1 MSLTKERKP
10 KKPHYIPR
18 PAGKPFKYKC
28 FQCPFTCNEKSH
40 LFNHM
45 KYSLCENSLSL
56 VTDQDQTG
64 KCAKSSSDAIDRLI
78 QNDCASNV
86 SHDSTLS
93 NSAPTQSPN
102 CRRADKTASHQNI
115 NKDMKENTRMGDH
128 IVTPVTK
135 AKQKEPLQKILA
147 ENETVEDFEKDE
159 RSSAFLPVRDLKL
172 TKSSDKDNEKTN
184 FSLENS
190 NNKACT
196 IPVKS
201 AFYSP
206 GDQHGACPP
215 SNSPDHPRK
224 YATNKYFGS
233 IAPNTSPVIPDYPHH
248 YYNQRGLGVV
258 FSPYLLS
265 GKPFECSSPDISLY
279 FSPEQQHFSSPHL
292 QNRGMNLPRH
302 IGPSALEQY
311 KILHHLHSNLP
322 VPYGVHHRSPAEY
335 DLPPFGLKSQQ
346 GNNSNRNQEPTHLS
360 VGNPSL
366 YETSPP
372 PELYF
377 QNSYRRLYCDWEN
390 PIPLSLSKDNETKTL
405 GMNSNLC
412 TGGKSTKIS
421 PKSGSAAIGSPG
433 RPSPTPHVQKTT
445 VSERCVKSPT
455 LASTTNNKNK
465 RVDEGFTPFR
475 PIRSATNLQA
485 SELHVQH
492 ELPQSH
498 RIIRI
503 LAPNECATSSNVTI
517 LDYYHGNALVSNDA
531 SSTAM
536 IPLNLSKKDKAK
548 SEPDKQHGTTN
559 KNLLRDSSEDTS
571 DANHSLPVRELETCT
586 KMQDVPLNLS
596 IKTNHNYEWNTAED
610 SVPLNV
616 NINLQDLRVPAK
628 NLNGNRFPHSDL
640 HIHPAENLNTGKD
653 FCKTNQCKNQ
663 KEKAANLQT
672 IKVSQSTESSKD
684 EQKQSAAV
692 ALCQLAVCN
701 QGKQNDEWPFL
712 PQGELAC
719 KKEPSYKE
727 KHKYNSPAVKKI
739 VKLKSR
745 YQKRSHEESVKTQSV
760 TTHIKVN
767 DCDRI
772 FNLRKRTKVA

>member
-1 MSLTKERKP
+1 
-10 KKPHYIPR
+10 
-18 PAGKPFKYKC
+18 
-28 FQCPFTCNEKSH
+28 
-40 LFNHM
+40 M

-64 KCAKSSSDAIDRLI
+64 KCVKSSSDLLI

-86 SHDSTLS
+86 SHDSSLS
-93 NSAPTQSPN
+93 NGDPVQSPS
-102 CRRADKTASHQNI
+102 CRKTDKPASHQI
-115 NKDMKENTRMGDH
+115 ISKDMKENTRMGDRT
-128 IVTPVTK
+128 VTPVTK

-147 ENETVEDFEKDE
+147 ENETVEHFEKDE
-159 RSSAFLPVRDLKL
+159 RPSAFLPVGDLKL

-184 FSLENS
+184 FILENS
-190 NNKACT
+190 NKAST
-196 IPVKS
+196 IPMKS

-206 GDQHGACPP
+206 GDQHGTCSP
-215 SNSPDHPRK
+215 SNSPEHPRK
-224 YATNKYFGS
+224 YAANKYFGS
-233 IAPNTSPVIPDYPHH
+233 IPPNTSPLIPDYTHH
-248 YYNQRGLGVV
+248 YYNQRGLV

-265 GKPFECSSPDISLY
+265 GKPFECGSPDISLY
-279 FSPEQQHFSSPHL
+279 FSPEQQHFSPPHL

-302 IGPSALEQY
+302 ISQSALEQY
-311 KILHHLHSNLP
+311 KILHHFHSNLP
-322 VPYGVHHRSPAEY
+322 IPYGVHHRSPTEY

-346 GNNSNRNQEPTHLS
+346 GNNSNRNQETHLS
-360 VGNPSL
+360 VGNPSP

-377 QNSYRRLYCDWEN
+377 QNSHRRLHCDWEN
-390 PIPLSLSKDNETKTL
+390 PVPMSLSKDNETQTL

-433 RPSPTPHVQKTT
+433 RPSPTPHVQKAI
-445 VSERCVKSPT
+445 VSETCVKSPKF
-455 LASTTNNKNK
+455 ASAPNNKNK

-485 SELHVQH
+485 SEIHVQH
-492 ELPQSH
+492 EPPESQG
-498 RIIRI
+498 IIRI
-503 LAPNECATSSNVTI
+503 RAPNEGTTSSNVTI
-517 LDYYHGNALVSNDA
+517 LDYYHGNALVPNDTSLA
-531 SSTAM
+531 AM

-559 KNLLRDSSEDTS
+559 KILRQNSSEDTS
-571 DANHSLPVRELETCT
+571 DANHSLPVREFETCT
-586 KMQDVPLNLS
+586 KVQDVPLNLS
-596 IKTNHNYEWNTAED
+596 IKAHHNYEWNTAED
-610 SVPLNV
+610 SVPLDV
-616 NINLQDLRVPAK
+616 DINLQDLRVPAK
-628 NLNGNRFPHSDL
+628 TLNGNRFLHSDL
-640 HIHPAENLNTGKD
+640 NTHSAEDHNIGKD
-653 FCKTNQCKNQ
+653 CHKTNQCKNQ

-672 IKVSQSTESSKD
+672 IKVPQSTDSSKD
-684 EQKQSAAV
+684 ELKQSAAV
-692 ALCQLAVCN
+692 ALCQLAACN
-701 QGKQNDEWPFL
+701 QGKHNDEWPFL

-727 KHKYNSPAVKKI
+727 KHKYNCPAVKKI

-745 YQKRSHEESVKTQSV
+745 YQKRSREESVETQSV